1 MCLKMNYIAQG
12 IESIFYNYKQSIF
25 NNYESFCCIPET
37 YVILQIKHTSK
48 KTFIPNKNTNLV
60 FFLKNN
66 QFTKFLM

>member
-12 IESIFYNYKQSIF
+12 IESIFYNNYKQSIL

-48 KTFIPNKNTNLV
+48 KLLYPIKTQT
-60 FFLKNN
+60 
-66 QFTKFLM
+66 